1 MPPQGRGEN
10 QHMREPLRVVWSNPY
25 VKVFVGLAIV
35 YGVGRLF
42 VAVQPAGTLL
52 LTALGIAYL
61 LNPAV
66 DWLQARRTP
75 RAAGVALV
83 ALFLVLLS
91 GVMTWFSVAAL
102 RNTLRAADNGVVLTE
117 AASLF
122 FEELPAA
129 IGRLLPGSVTVALN
143 RAGETLN
150 PMVQNLGERLYGL
163 VSGAVVGVG
172 MAFFVLVLTVYVL
185 YDFHRIS
192 ASLLRVW
199 PEPYQAGISALAK
212 TMDEVAGGYIRG
224 QLLIALAVGIMV
236 YVGLL
241 LIGLPSAAFIAILA
255 GALNIVPFL
264 GTIVPVIPAVLLAA
278 PQGWL
283 YVILVLLVFT
293 IANQIDNHLLTPQ
306 ILSRSTSIHPVT
318 VILAVI
324 GGFAFGGLLAAI
336 LAVPVIAFAKVLYEE
351 YYLKGRLHIEG

>member
-1 MPPQGRGEN
+1 
-10 QHMREPLRVVWSNPY
+10 MRDPLRVVWANPY
-25 VKVFVGLAIV
+25 VKVFVGLVFV
-35 YGVGRLF
+35 YAALRLF

-52 LTALGIAYL
+52 LASLGIAYL
-61 LNPAV
+61 LNPVV

-75 RAAGVALV
+75 RAVAVALV
-83 ALFLVLLS
+83 AVFLVIVAAVL
-91 GVMTWFSVAAL
+91 TWFSVTAI
-102 RNTLRAADNGVVLTE
+102 RNTLMAADNGVVLTE

-129 IGRLLPGSVTVALN
+129 IGRLLPGSITVALDQ
-143 RAGETLN
+143 AGETLN
-150 PMVQNLGERLYGL
+150 PLFQNVGERLYGL
-163 VSGAVVGVG
+163 VSGTVVGVG
-172 MAFFVLVLTVYVL
+172 LAFFVLVLTVYVL

-199 PEPYQAGISALAK
+199 PEPYQDGVAALAK
-212 TMDEVAGGYIRG
+212 TMDVVVGGYIRG
-224 QLLIALAVGIMV
+224 QLLIAAAVGLMV
-236 YVGLL
+236 YVGLV

-278 PQGWL
+278 PEGWV

-293 IANQIDNHLLTPQ
+293 VANQIDNHVLTPQ

-318 VILAVI
+318 VMLAVI
-324 GGFAFGGLLAAI
+324 GGFAFGGLVAAI
-336 LAVPVIAFAKVLYEE
+336 FAVPVIAFLKVLYEE